1 MSDIFP
7 DAKEGKPDGA
17 QPLHFYYNREERLKN
32 APQSVRD
39 YYEGKMQPVR
49 GFKVL
54 FAKQNRY
61 ILIALILFVAFTW
74 MYTGF
79 NKTRN
84 YAKIQNLTFEL
95 QAFRYDGEIFTNI
108 KVYDKKGKKV
118 EKPVPVNAHVYFVNV
133 DNQVFEKKELS
144 LLYEGQEDYLRT
156 KITDYDIIRVDVVV
170 NAENESKELSSLV
183 AK

>member
-7 DAKEGKPDGA
+7 EATEGKPDGA

-108 KVYDKKGKKV
+108 KVYDKKSKKV
-118 EKPVPVNAHVYFVNV
+118 DKPVSIDAEVFFVNT
-133 DNQVFEKKELS
+133 DNQVFEQKQITGT
-144 LLYEGQEDYLRT
+144 YNGQEEYLRT
-156 KITDYDIIRVDVVV
+156 KITDYDIIRVDVIINV
-170 NAENESKELSSLV
+170 ADESKELSSLV
-183 AK
+183 AR